1 MKSKLFK
8 IIIMKIRIFVI
19 ATCLVSSSVFSQ
31 VLDLATCLKMA
42 DTANANIRNARLD
55 IDMNAIQKKVYL
67 ASRLPKVTATGDYR
81 YNAIIAG
88 QVVPAEFF
96 GGPPGTYSTVQ
107 FGVPFN
113 LSNSIQLTQILY
125 NPQLNYG
132 FAALDINQKI
142 VAAQERLMQQDIKQQ
157 VSSTYF
163 NLQAI
168 VKQLEFVESN
178 IANLTKLIAN
188 LQKSYELGLVIE
200 TEVDKLKISRL
211 TLLNS
216 KLTMEATM
224 TQLSSLLK
232 ILIGVNSDS
241 SLSLVSDEMMEN
253 TILVDQNNINHP
265 ELELMAAQKEMNA
278 EERKG
283 TKMAYLPSV
292 SFYANYNYT
301 YNIKPKDDF
310 RTGIN
315 SAFLGLHLDWTL
327 FDGFEKYNKQKMNAL
342 NKDKLENQE
351 VLLTKQLALL
361 TETAKNQIDVQSS
374 SLETAKEQL
383 SLANKVYVQTQAQFT
398 AGTISSNELIQAE
411 NGLQQAQTN
420 VVAAY
425 IQLRQAE
432 LAYLRSIGSIK

>member
-1 MKSKLFK
+1 
-8 IIIMKIRIFVI
+8 MKIRLIVI
-19 ATCLVSSSVFSQ
+19 ATFFIATSVFSQ
-31 VLDLATCLKMA
+31 ALDLETCLKMA
-42 DTANANIRNARLD
+42 DTANTNIRNARLD

-67 ASRLPKVTATGDYR
+67 ASRLPKLTATGDYR

-88 QVVPAEFF
+88 QVVPGQIF
-96 GGPPGTYSTVQ
+96 GGAPGTYSTVQ
-107 FGVPFN
+107 FGVPYN

-125 NPQLNYG
+125 NPQLYYG

-142 VAAQERLMQQDIKQQ
+142 VAAQERLIQQDIKQQ

-188 LQKSYELGLVIE
+188 LQISYELGLVIE

-211 TLLNS
+211 TLLNT
-216 KLTMEATM
+216 KLSTEATR

-232 ILIGVNSDS
+232 ILIGVNSDGV
-241 SLSLVSDEMMEN
+241 LSLVSDEMMEN

-265 ELELMAAQKEMNA
+265 ELELIAAQKEMNA

-283 TKMAYLPSV
+283 TKMAYLPSL
-292 SFYANYNYT
+292 SFYASYNYA

-342 NKDKLENQE
+342 NKDKLDNQE
-351 VLLTKQLALL
+351 ALLTKQLTLL
-361 TETAKNQIDVQSS
+361 SETAKNQIDVQAS

-383 SLANKVYVQTQAQFT
+383 GLANKVYAQTQAQFT
-398 AGTISSNELIQAE
+398 AGTISSNELIQAD